1 MRNSFCLILP
11 EHLYKNNPAEAVNPL
26 QLSQSSSLNAWCTK
40 GRKMPRMQAE
50 KSQGKP
56 LTSYP
61 VLVLI
66 PEVRSE
72 LAHLHALQEVETC
85 LFGAFEFA

>member
-1 MRNSFCLILP
+1 
-11 EHLYKNNPAEAVNPL
+11 
-26 QLSQSSSLNAWCTK
+26 
-40 GRKMPRMQAE
+40 MPRMQAE

-66 PEVRSE
+66 SEVRFK
-72 LAHLHALQEVETC
+72 LADLHALQEVETY